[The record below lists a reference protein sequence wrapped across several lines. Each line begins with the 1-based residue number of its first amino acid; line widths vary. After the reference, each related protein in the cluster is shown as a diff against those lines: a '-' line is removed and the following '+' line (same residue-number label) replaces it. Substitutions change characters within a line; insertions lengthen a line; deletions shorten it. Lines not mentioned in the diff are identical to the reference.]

1 MTPSFARRYDR
12 VLALD
17 LSEEMLRRAR
27 EIHSQTNNVLW
38 LRSSG
43 TDLACLAND
52 STDFFFSYLVLQHF
66 PTQDLVLSCIRE
78 MLRVLRPGGGFL
90 FQFNGSHKPTMNAR
104 GRLAWGLVDLFW
116 SMRLL
121 SLSRKTAALLGFDP
135 AVAGR
140 SWRGAAI
147 SADRIAKFL
156 QAHGAEVRDMP
167 GEGTPFAWCGGVKN
181 AGF

>member
-1 MTPSFARRYDR
+1 
-12 VLALD
+12 
-17 LSEEMLRRAR
+17 
-27 EIHSQTNNVLW
+27 
-38 LRSSG
+38 
-43 TDLACLAND
+43 
-52 STDFFFSYLVLQHF
+52 
-66 PTQDLVLSCIRE
+66 
-78 MLRVLRPGGGFL
+78 MLRVL
-90 FQFNGSHKPTMNAR
+90 FNGSHKPTMNTR

-156 QAHGAEVRDMP
+156 QAHGAEVREMP

-181 AGF
+181 VGI